1 MRKEKIRATDFSNRE
16 RPKDRLHQFGD
27 IFKHRFLELIKL
39 SLLQAIFLMPLSVS
53 FVLFWIFI
61 KQASATNNPNAVFT
75 VVMFQAL
82 SFLISIPVLYIG
94 LTGVFFCLKKM
105 AYAEGEYA
113 ASSFFI
119 GLKEEWARGLVIG
132 ILPAVSA
139 FLALFGGFMS
149 YIYLPSI
156 NTVLAG
162 LAFAILIIQFL
173 LIYMHSYYCLGQI
186 TVYSNKM
193 RFVYKNAMIMM
204 LLRFPYNLLFII
216 VHPCIYVASLL
227 IIDISMYVGVVLF
240 MFTCVFGHLIWVL
253 NVLGAFDK
261 YINKENNLEIYRK
274 GLRPLE
280 DKEG

>member
-1 MRKEKIRATDFSNRE
+1 MRKEKIRATDYSNKE

-27 IFKHRFLELIKL
+27 IFKHRFLELVKL

-53 FVLFWIFI
+53 CVLFWIFL
-61 KQASATNNPNAVFT
+61 KPASAASNKDAVFT
-75 VVMFQAL
+75 IILFQSV
-82 SFLISIPVLYIG
+82 SFLITVPVLYIG
-94 LTGVFFCLKKM
+94 LTGIFYCLKKI
-105 AYAEGEYA
+105 AYAEGEFA

-119 GLKEEWARGLVIG
+119 GLREEWGRSLAIG

-139 FLALFGGFMS
+139 FLALFGGFLT
-149 YIYLPSI
+149 IVYLPSI

-162 LAFAILIIQFL
+162 LAIAILVIQFL

-193 RFVYKNAMIMM
+193 KYVYKNSMIMM

-216 VHPCIYVASLL
+216 VHPCIYIAALL
-227 IIDISMYVGVVLF
+227 IVDISMYVGVVLF

-274 GLRPLE
+274 GLRPIE